1 MRSVRSS
8 FATTRIAPSSTFF
21 RPIFHCSPTRNAY
34 CSTVSGAVVGT
45 IRTAIWL
52 PLRASNER
60 RSCSSEETCSGF
72 SVPVRS
78 VTRPFSGGT
87 AICAHTETATSKTN
101 RARNAFT
108 DSLELLLLLLPEIDL
123 GRLGDLAL
131 VLDGEIGLGLVAECH
146 RGQVRGELTHG
157 DVVLLNRL
165 DVAVACDRD
174 AVLRALELRLQIAE
188 VGVRLELRIVLRDHQ
203 EPRKRARQLAL
214 RLLEALKSL
223 RVVDEL
229 RSGLDRSDAR
239 TRLGNAREHVHLLLG
254 EGLDRLHQVRH
265 EVRAALILVQHLGP
279 GGLGLLVGALDGV
292 VAAAGE
298 EEQQDD
304 RYGADPLVHEIFHFG
319 QNFSLRIACAQL

>member
-1 MRSVRSS
+1 MRSARSS

-60 RSCSSEETCSGF
+60 NSCSSEATCSGF

-78 VTRPFSGGT
+78 VTRPLSGGT
-87 AICAHTETATSKTN
+87 ATSAQAEAAKSSRSRRRIALTG
-101 RARNAFT
+101 
-108 DSLELLLLLLPEIDL
+108 LLPVLLLFLAELDL
-123 GRLGDLAL
+123 GRRGDLAL
-131 VLDGEIGLGLVAECH
+131 VLDGEIGLGLVAERH
-146 RGQVRGELTHG
+146 RGQVRGELTHR
-157 DVVLLNRL
+157 DVVLLDRL
-165 DVAVACDRD
+165 DVAVARDRD

-188 VGVRLELRIVLRDHQ
+188 VGVRLELRIVFRDHQ

-214 RLLEALKSL
+214 RLLEALEGL

-239 TRLGNAREHVHLLLG
+239 TRLGDARKHVHLLLG
-254 EGLDRLHQVRH
+254 EGLDRLDQVRH

-279 GGLGLLVGALDGV
+279 
-292 VAAAGE
+292 
-298 EEQQDD
+298 
-304 RYGADPLVHEIFHFG
+304 
-319 QNFSLRIACAQL
+319 